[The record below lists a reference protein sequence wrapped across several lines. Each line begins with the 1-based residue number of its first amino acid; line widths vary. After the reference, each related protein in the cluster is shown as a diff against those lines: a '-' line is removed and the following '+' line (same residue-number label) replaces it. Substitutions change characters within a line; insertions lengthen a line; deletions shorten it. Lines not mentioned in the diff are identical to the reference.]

1 MNGWPWPAPKR
12 VSAQAA
18 ALASFS
24 TTTGSPVRCSTAARN
39 GSLRQAR
46 LGANSTVERAA
57 STNPAA
63 PEAGRLHLMVGGQ
76 LADAVGDDVL
86 GLGGILGRGVASQPG
101 QDAAVGVHHAGG
113 HLGPADVHPDGQPHD
128 RQDTSAGSGPDH
140 SSRIS
145 APTYYPAMNDTGLS
159 ELVGAAAK
167 GDQRAW
173 QGLVERFSGL
183 VWSVARA
190 YGLSEADAADVAQT
204 AWLRLVEN
212 LHRVRDAQRVGAW
225 LATTARHEALRTLR
239 VAGRQLPVGD
249 DAELEPSDPV
259 QVTPETL
266 ALASEQRSILWQA
279 FAALPPSCQRL
290 LRVLMA
296 DPPPS
301 YQEAAAAL
309 GMPIGSIGPT
319 RGRCL
324 DRLRRL
330 ADL

>member
-1 MNGWPWPAPKR
+1 MGRRRSTLPGR
-12 VSAQAA
+12 YS
-18 ALASFS
+18 LAS
-24 TTTGSPVRCSTAARN
+24 A
-39 GSLRQAR
+39 
-46 LGANSTVERAA
+46 
-57 STNPAA
+57 PA
-63 PEAGRLHLMVGGQ
+63 
-76 LADAVGDDVL
+76 
-86 GLGGILGRGVASQPG
+86 
-101 QDAAVGVHHAGG
+101 
-113 HLGPADVHPDGQPHD
+113 
-128 RQDTSAGSGPDH
+128 
-140 SSRIS
+140 
-145 APTYYPAMNDTGLS
+145 YYPAMSDAGLS

-204 AWLRLVEN
+204 AWLRLVEH

-225 LATTARHEALRTLR
+225 LATTARHEALRMLR
-239 VAGRQLPVGD
+239 VAGRQLPMGD

-259 QVTPETL
+259 QVTPESL
-266 ALASEQRSILWQA
+266 ALASEQRRILWHA

-309 GMPIGSIGPT
+309 DMPIGSIGPT

>member
-1 MNGWPWPAPKR
+1 MQQCPVVLADDSPYGHVLKHAMALLARSCCLSTGLRGWVGDPYARPR
-12 VSAQAA
+12 LSSL
-18 ALASFS
+18 ALA
-24 TTTGSPVRCSTAARN
+24 
-39 GSLRQAR
+39 
-46 LGANSTVERAA
+46 
-57 STNPAA
+57 PA
-63 PEAGRLHLMVGGQ
+63 
-76 LADAVGDDVL
+76 
-86 GLGGILGRGVASQPG
+86 
-101 QDAAVGVHHAGG
+101 
-113 HLGPADVHPDGQPHD
+113 
-128 RQDTSAGSGPDH
+128 
-140 SSRIS
+140 
-145 APTYYPAMNDTGLS
+145 YYPAMSDAGLS
-159 ELVGAAAK
+159 ELVGAAAE

-190 YGLSEADAADVAQT
+190 HGLSEADAADVAQT
-204 AWLRLVEN
+204 AWLRLVEH
-212 LHRVRDAQRVGAW
+212 LHRIRDAQRVGAW
-225 LATTARHEALRTLR
+225 LAATTRHEALRVLR

-249 DAELEPSDPV
+249 DVELETSDPV
-259 QVTPETL
+259 QVTPESL
-266 ALASEQRSILWQA
+266 ALASEQRRILWHA

-309 GMPIGSIGPT
+309 DMPIGSIGPT

>member
-1 MNGWPWPAPKR
+1 MSN
-12 VSAQAA
+12 
-18 ALASFS
+18 
-24 TTTGSPVRCSTAARN
+24 
-39 GSLRQAR
+39 
-46 LGANSTVERAA
+46 
-57 STNPAA
+57 
-63 PEAGRLHLMVGGQ
+63 
-76 LADAVGDDVL
+76 AD
-86 GLGGILGRGVASQPG
+86 
-101 QDAAVGVHHAGG
+101 
-113 HLGPADVHPDGQPHD
+113 
-128 RQDTSAGSGPDH
+128 
-140 SSRIS
+140 
-145 APTYYPAMNDTGLS
+145 LS
-159 ELVGAAAK
+159 DLVGSAAK

-212 LHRVRDAQRVGAW
+212 LDRVRDAQRVGAW
-225 LATTARHEALRTLR
+225 LATTARHEALRILR

-259 QVTPETL
+259 QVTPESL
-266 ALASEQRSILWQA
+266 ALASEQHSILWQA
-279 FAALPPSCQRL
+279 FAALPPSCLRL

-309 GMPIGSIGPT
+309 DIPIGSIGPT
-319 RGRCL
+319 RRRCL
-324 DRLRRL
+324 ERLRRL